1 MGDLYKNSHHKVLKY
16 NHHTFA
22 SIYLQHASLLF
33 FHNLYDLPLRGAF
46 LNHLLFTIHHLPLL
60 FTIDYLPPPQSFQ
73 KWLVMIRRASSR
85 LISPVETLWPTVSA
99 LELNP
104 AVVTNA
110 ACSGVMPAS
119 SRRRA
124 WSGEKHRAN
133 IHSCTSPGSSNPASI
148 HSTASALPASN
159 VKIPDDWRTEAI

>member
-60 FTIDYLPPPQSFQ
+60 FTIDNLLFTATSVIPEMACYD
-73 KWLVMIRRASSR
+73 SSC
-85 LISPVETLWPTVSA
+85 LFETHF
-99 LELNP
+99 
-104 AVVTNA
+104 
-110 ACSGVMPAS
+110 SGRDFV
-119 SRRRA
+119 
-124 WSGEKHRAN
+124 AN
-133 IHSCTSPGSSNPASI
+133 GVGPGA
-148 HSTASALPASN
+148 
-159 VKIPDDWRTEAI
+159 